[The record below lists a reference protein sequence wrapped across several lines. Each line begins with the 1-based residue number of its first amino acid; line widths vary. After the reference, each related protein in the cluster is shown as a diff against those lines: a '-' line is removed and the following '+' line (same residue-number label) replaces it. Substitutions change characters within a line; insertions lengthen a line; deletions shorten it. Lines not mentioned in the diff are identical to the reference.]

1 MATLVGVE
9 IEAAGE
15 KTARIA
21 FEAAFA
27 AVVRVGLL
35 MHPTD
40 PGSDLERIGTAA
52 PNALIPVDPW
62 TYEVLWLSHDLNML
76 TSGLFDPCLVSRP
89 GRMSDIELGT
99 TNHVAC
105 RVPVALDLGGIAKG
119 FAVDRAV
126 EALQAHGCQAGLVNA
141 GGDLR
146 AFGAIARRVEVRLP
160 DGTVAQVELANAA
173 LAVSAPRSVASP
185 SGHRGYYRGTTGE
198 RMEGRTV
205 AVTAAE
211 TAIADALTKCV
222 MLCPTAAS
230 DPMLRR
236 YGARVLALDTRG

>member
-1 MATLVGVE
+1 
-9 IEAAGE
+9 
-15 KTARIA
+15 
-21 FEAAFA
+21 
-27 AVVRVGLL
+27 